1 MFCLLFSLLG
11 ISALRLAKPHF
22 PRQYNMEPDSRDFM
36 SLDSGDYLEIAK
48 LSLALIY
55 LYRHI
60 SIGGAHLPN
69 ETESRTDWDI

>member
-1 MFCLLFSLLG
+1 
-11 ISALRLAKPHF
+11 
-22 PRQYNMEPDSRDFM
+22 MEPDSRDFM